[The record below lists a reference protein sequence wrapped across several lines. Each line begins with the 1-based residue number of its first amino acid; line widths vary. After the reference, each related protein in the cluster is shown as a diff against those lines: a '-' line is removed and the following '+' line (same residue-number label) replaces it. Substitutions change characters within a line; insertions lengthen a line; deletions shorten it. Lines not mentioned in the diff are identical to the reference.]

1 MCIQGK
7 YPQEM
12 LKTWAKFL
20 KKICECAHFSISGF
34 NPETM
39 LKYKVKYLGGCSQSE
54 LFWEKN
60 VLKI

>member
-39 LKYKVKYLGGCSQSE
+39 LKYKVKYLGGRSQSE
-54 LFWEKN
+54 LF
-60 VLKI
+60 